1 MKIFVTGVAGYIG
14 ASFAFK
20 MLEDN
25 NQVIGIDNFS
35 NSKKDVIDRL
45 ATKFPDDF
53 SFLEADIR
61 NMECLDK
68 IFSENKD
75 IKYFFHFAALKNIP
89 ESQLKPQL
97 YRDNNVEEQEI

>member
-1 MKIFVTGVAGYIG
+1 MASIIFQ
-14 ASFAFK
+14 
-20 MLEDN
+20 L
-25 NQVIGIDNFS
+25 
-35 NSKKDVIDRL
+35 KKDVIERL
-45 ATKFPDDF
+45 ATKFPDGF

-61 NMECLDK
+61 NIECLDK

-97 YRDNNVEEQEI
+97 YRIIMGGNKKFNQL